1 MFNFAGF
8 GVMSR
13 KSMKIFTMET
23 RLIPIILLSAF
34 VFVLTPAGLSAQS
47 QQPQKSMEEYAADA
61 ADKLG
66 EQLDLDTWQIF
77 YVDSTYQHD
86 WTAMQAEM
94 ESMSKSKV
102 ENVDLYQQVQ
112 DKWLDKVDSTF
123 KTFFTEDQWAA
134 YLRAGAGKAQKA
146 RAKRKAKYEGTK

>member
-1 MFNFAGF
+1 
-8 GVMSR
+8 
-13 KSMKIFTMET
+13 MKNFTMGASFT
-23 RLIPIILLSAF
+23 RVILLPLA
-34 VFVLTPAGLSAQS
+34 VFLSTSIGLLAQS
-47 QQPQKSMEEYAADA
+47 QQPQKSTEEYAAEA

-66 EQLDLDTWQIF
+66 EQLDLDAWQIF

-86 WTAMQAEM
+86 WTALQDELQ
-94 ESMSKSKV
+94 SMSKSKV

-112 DKWLDKVDSTF
+112 DKWLDRVDSTF

-146 RAKRKAKYEGTK
+146 RAKRKAKYEGTN

>member
-1 MFNFAGF
+1 MKNF
-8 GVMSR
+8 
-13 KSMKIFTMET
+13 TLET
-23 RLIPIILLSAF
+23 RLTLIILLSVL
-34 VFVLTPAGLSAQS
+34 VFALLPAKLAAQT

-66 EQLDLDTWQIF
+66 EQLDLEAWQVF

-112 DKWLDKVDSTF
+112 DKWLDRVDSTF
-123 KTFFTEDQWAA
+123 KTFFTEDQWSA